1 MRSMNP
7 SPSQVKCPSHLNN
20 RSNPRRQWCHRAI
33 SAVSSGVHLQMRSLK
48 KYSGPT
54 FDGITGYVQVT
65 GKTPSPLFE
74 TPVVEELYSFA
85 NGKFY
90 SGDAFLDGRDNF
102 AKVKAALYQAYG
114 QPSFVN
120 EKLGIWKWKW
130 QGTKI
135 EVHLSYQTKFS
146 RTWVTFQNYAI

>member
-1 MRSMNP
+1 MGFIS
-7 SPSQVKCPSHLNN
+7 KCESKEILWPNI
-20 RSNPRRQWCHRAI
+20 RRNH
-33 SAVSSGVHLQMRSLK
+33 GVCS
-48 KYSGPT
+48 
-54 FDGITGYVQVT
+54 VT
-65 GKTPSPLFE
+65 GKTPSLYLK

-90 SGDAFLDGRDNF
+90 SGMRFLTGATTSR
-102 AKVKAALYQAYG
+102 KVKAALYKAYG

-135 EVHLSYQTKFS
+135 EVHLSVSDKILS
-146 RTWVTFQNYAI
+146 DMGDIPELRNLRTIGLAEA